1 MLHNHRD
8 KFVSTVLFY
17 CKNKNPNY
25 WIYIIKAAAT
35 TNATATTDP
44 WLLGPRLVGVRRS
57 VADYNEARGSGGAG
71 GGGGG
76 RGGEAEEVV
85 GREALGATAR
95 L

>member
-1 MLHNHRD
+1 M
-8 KFVSTVLFY
+8 
-17 CKNKNPNY
+17 
-25 WIYIIKAAAT
+25 
-35 TNATATTDP
+35 ATTDP
-44 WLLGPRLVGVRRS
+44 EVETLQRWAWLLGPRLVGVRRS